1 MFIKQ
6 IRLCKSNKKAR
17 INNKNQKKD
26 NPEKIVTKFK
36 LKMIRMRNN
45 KEDKNKV
52 KKINKK
58 VKNLKNKR
66 KRNKGNKRDQNKK
79 KLRKK

>member
-17 INNKNQKKD
+17 INNKSQKKD
-26 NPEKIVTKFK
+26 NQEKIVTKFK

-66 KRNKGNKRDQNKK
+66 KRKMGSKRVQNKK